1 MGLNSNFCTTFQIAV
16 KKFTGI
22 APAIFRGQGFFLK
35 EFGIIPFKKQITTVI
50 GSPIDVMQNFD
61 PSQGNIDELHEMF
74 IKQLE
79 QLFEDHKHMYL
90 ENADKIKLLIE

>member
-1 MGLNSNFCTTFQIAV
+1 
-16 KKFTGI
+16 
-22 APAIFRGQGFFLK
+22 
-35 EFGIIPFKKQITTVI
+35 
-50 GSPIDVMQNFD
+50 MQNFD